1 MGRIF
6 LLSIVPDSWWN
17 ISMDMFVPMIGIFLG
32 VVVALHFAD
41 KYTSIFETP
50 WQKLKSPNESRD
62 FGVGGI
68 ENS

>member
-1 MGRIF
+1 MYLIA
-6 LLSIVPDSWWN
+6 LH
-17 ISMDMFVPMIGIFLG
+17 IGIFLAL
-32 VVVALHFAD
+32 VVAISIAD

-50 WQKLKSPNESRD
+50 WQKLKSPNESLD

>member
-1 MGRIF
+1 MYLIA
-6 LLSIVPDSWWN
+6 LHN
-17 ISMDMFVPMIGIFLG
+17 GIFLG
-32 VVVALHFAD
+32 VVVAIHFVD

-50 WQKLKSPNESRD
+50 WQKLKSHKESLD

>member
-1 MGRIF
+1 VVSF

-17 ISMDMFVPMIGIFLG
+17 IIMDLVVAMIGIFLG

-50 WQKLKSPNESRD
+50 WQKLKSHKESLD

>member
-1 MGRIF
+1 MVIF

-17 ISMDMFVPMIGIFLG
+17 ISMDLIVPMIGIFLG

-50 WQKLKSPNESRD
+50 WQKLKLPNESLD

>member
-1 MGRIF
+1 MYLIA
-6 LLSIVPDSWWN
+6 LH
-17 ISMDMFVPMIGIFLG
+17 IGIFLA
-32 VVVALHFAD
+32 VVVAINIAD

>member
-1 MGRIF
+1 VVIF

-17 ISMDMFVPMIGIFLG
+17 IIMDWVVAMIGIFLG

-50 WQKLKSPNESRD
+50 WQKLKSPKESLD

>member
-1 MGRIF
+1 MDLISIY
-6 LLSIVPDSWWN
+6 LIALS
-17 ISMDMFVPMIGIFLG
+17 IGIFLG
-32 VVVALHFAD
+32 VVVAISIAE

>member
-1 MGRIF
+1 MKLNNF
-6 LLSIVPDSWWN
+6 SFYSINFN
-17 ISMDMFVPMIGIFLG
+17 IVTFV
-32 VVVALHFAD
+32 D

>member
-1 MGRIF
+1 MYLIA
-6 LLSIVPDSWWN
+6 LSIA
-17 ISMDMFVPMIGIFLG
+17 IFLG
-32 VVVALHFAD
+32 VVVALSIVD

-62 FGVGGI
+62 FGVGGT

>member
-1 MGRIF
+1 VD
-6 LLSIVPDSWWN
+6 L
-17 ISMDMFVPMIGIFLG
+17 ISMYFIALGIGIFLG

>member
-1 MGRIF
+1 MVIF
-6 LLSIVPDSWWN
+6 LLSMVPDSSWN
-17 ISMDMFVPMIGIFLG
+17 ISMDLFAPMIGIYLG
-32 VVVALHFAD
+32 VVVALHFAE

-50 WQKLKSPNESRD
+50 WQKLKSPNEFRD

>member
-1 MGRIF
+1 
-6 LLSIVPDSWWN
+6 
-17 ISMDMFVPMIGIFLG
+17 MDLFVPMIGIFLG
-32 VVVALHFAD
+32 VVVALHIAD

-50 WQKLKSPNESRD
+50 WQKLKSPNESLD

>member
-1 MGRIF
+1 MYLIALG
-6 LLSIVPDSWWN
+6 
-17 ISMDMFVPMIGIFLG
+17 IGIFLG
-32 VVVALHFAD
+32 VVVALHFVD

>member
-1 MGRIF
+1 
-6 LLSIVPDSWWN
+6 
-17 ISMDMFVPMIGIFLG
+17 MDLFAPMIGIYLG
-32 VVVALHFAD
+32 VVVAIHFAE